1 MRPFR
6 PGAAFWLR
14 IAVVTVV
21 VAVLALG
28 SVIQGQAHATFV
40 RSDPPDNGVVASPPT
55 VIKIWYSEPIA
66 PNFSTA
72 QMLDLNGKQVLLK
85 SIQFDQT
92 DPTVLILVPPLL
104 GDGVYTVTWR
114 AASASDAHAT
124 RGLFVFRVGAASA
137 VAGGSQATAA
147 AADSTPLSIPEVALR
162 WLNYFGLLA
171 MLGAAGIPLLVIRSS
186 AAQAEEPGL
195 GPFYRS
201 LPRRIYTLGALAGAF
216 VFSVELLYLAWQITS
231 LTGNDPNAAPQDAV
245 GQMLFHTTWGYAW
258 IARQALTAVL
268 IPLFTGLARASDTGS
283 MAAEVDS
290 IPAEV
295 NSTTAEVNSTTA
307 EVNST
312 TEGPAKWLKRLAFV
326 LVSGALAA
334 QAFTSHAAGG
344 RDPAFSIF
352 IDWLHLVFV
361 GLWVGGLFTLGVS
374 ILPVLRKEA
383 IDFKTIARSTWG
395 RFGPLAALSVG
406 VVVATGLYA
415 TGQRVISADAL
426 LMTTYGQ
433 LLAAKIALMLLAG
446 LAGLLNSLSLHPAL
460 SAPVARWLKKPPGWT
475 PFSIRRLPALILVEM
490 GLGIVIALLV
500 GALTTLPP
508 ASDMLYT
515 IAPESQPDAMTAQVD
530 DLYVNLAIKP
540 NRPGPNI
547 INILSSS
554 SRRPAPAAVLRVIV
568 KMTYLEQD
576 FGAISTDALPSGLD
590 AYRASLDS
598 LTQPGRWKIDV
609 VVRRKGIPDSV
620 ASFTWTVL
628 PLGDLRPT
636 LVSRSPWKDALSIL
650 AALLALLVAALFG
663 GAWFQKRTPHRTA
676 SPPANQG
683 YLIQD
688 K

>member
-14 IAVVTVV
+14 IAGFTVV

-40 RSDPPDNGVVASPPT
+40 RSDPPDNGVVAVPPT

-66 PNFSTA
+66 PDFSTA

-104 GDGVYTVTWR
+104 DDGVYTVTWQ

-124 RGLFVFRVGAASA
+124 RGLFVFRVGAVSA

-201 LPRRIYTLGALAGAF
+201 LPRRIYTQGALAGVF

-231 LTGNDPNAAPQDAV
+231 LTGNDPNAAPQNAI

-258 IARQALTAVL
+258 IVRQALTAVL
-268 IPLFTGLARASDTGS
+268 IPLFTGLARASEATS
-283 MAAEVDS
+283 TAVEA
-290 IPAEV
+290 
-295 NSTTAEVNSTTA
+295 NSTTAEADSTA
-307 EVNST
+307 AV
-312 TEGPAKWLKRLAFV
+312 PAKWLRVLAFV
-326 LVSGALAA
+326 LVSAALAA

-344 RDPAFSIF
+344 SDPAFPIF

-361 GLWVGGLFTLGVS
+361 GLWVGGLFTLGAS

-383 IDFKTIARSTWG
+383 IDFKIIARSTWG

-406 VVVATGLYA
+406 VVAATGLYA

-433 LLAAKIALMLLAG
+433 LLVAKIALMLLAG
-446 LAGLLNSLSLHPAL
+446 LMGLLNSLSLHPAL
-460 SAPVARWLKKPPGWT
+460 SAPLARWLKKPPGWT

-515 IAPESQPDAMTAQVD
+515 IAPENQPEAMTAQVD
-530 DLYVNLAIKP
+530 DLYVSLAIKP
-540 NRPGPNI
+540 NRPGANI

-554 SRRPAPAAVLRVIV
+554 SRRPAPAEVLRVIV

-663 GAWFQKRTPHRTA
+663 AAWFQKRTPHRTA
-676 SPPANQG
+676 LRPPGHPHQPAG
-683 YLIQD
+683 GPAGKPGLPD
-688 K
+688 SG